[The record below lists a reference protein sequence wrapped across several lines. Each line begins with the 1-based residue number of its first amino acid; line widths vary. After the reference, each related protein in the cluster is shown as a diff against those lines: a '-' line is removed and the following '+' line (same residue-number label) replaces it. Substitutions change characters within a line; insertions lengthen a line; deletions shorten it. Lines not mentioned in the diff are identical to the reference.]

1 MTSSNDSSQPATA
14 VAVALATGPGLFLT
28 SPAFADG
35 AVMPGK
41 FTASSADTVSPPL
54 EWTNVPAGVESFV
67 LILHD
72 LDEAVD
78 GTIADVMH
86 WMAFNIP
93 GTARSLPEGVP
104 ATAQLADGTIQ
115 ARNHNGEFGYLGPGA
130 AAPGPLHHYAFEL
143 FALDTT
149 LALNESTSRA
159 EVLIG
164 IDEHILGKS
173 VLVGRFHL

>member
-1 MTSSNDSSQPATA
+1 MTNSSDSSQRT
-14 VAVALATGPGLFLT
+14 VAIGIEVDPGPGLFL
-28 SPAFADG
+28 SSSAFADG
-35 AVMPGK
+35 AVLPGK
-41 FTASSADTVSPPL
+41 FTASSPNTVSPPL
-54 EWTNVPAGVESFV
+54 EWSNVPPGTETFV
-67 LILHD
+67 MILHD
-72 LDEAVD
+72 LDEAVG

-93 GTARSLPEGVP
+93 GTARELPEGVP
-104 ATAQLADGTIQ
+104 LTAQLADGTIQ
-115 ARNHNGEFGYLGPGA
+115 ARNHNGGVGYLGPGA
-130 AAPGPLHHYAFEL
+130 PAPGPLHHYAFEL

-149 LALNESTSRA
+149 LDLGEDATRA